1 MTNTIDTMPI
11 LAGKDFFHNTNLLND
26 NTTPSS
32 NSIPE
37 DAAASDLDM
46 DLVLG
51 RRGYYTNSHGAREQL
66 SIGGPDE
73 LSSNL
78 HASSFLSIPSD
89 LHISHPLGLGS
100 IVNTETPS
108 RSLSVMTA
116 DLCLGE
122 DGELVSRVDSE
133 TSFLKYRTDVN

>member
-1 MTNTIDTMPI
+1 MQR
-11 LAGKDFFHNTNLLND
+11 
-26 NTTPSS
+26 
-32 NSIPE
+32 
-37 DAAASDLDM
+37 
-46 DLVLG
+46 LVLG

-66 SIGGPDE
+66 SIGGSDE

-133 TSFLKYRTDVN
+133 TSFLKYRTDANQHYCHPRLPTPSFMILTHKNQVVVLALLPHSPL